1 MRVRTAPPPYIVRG
15 PGSPNPGR
23 VVELTW
29 RGSLHSLGRET
40 FPRVQVPKN
49 HRGSM
54 CTPRVKDCMSTW
66 TFILLLQ
73 TCVCKKGALPGYY
86 DIDVKILTF
95 MCPASN
101 QASRL
106 AGLWVKGYTQLDNL
120 SDVQFLPQLCGPRS
134 ASDPPILESCR
145 VGETLAFLETSGR
158 RQQTLPTFKSVSR
171 YEACTNLA
179 GTGLRA

>member
-73 TCVCKKGALPGYY
+73 TCVCKKGALPGCVGFYY

-120 SDVQFLPQLCGPRS
+120 SDVQLLPEL
-134 ASDPPILESCR
+134 
-145 VGETLAFLETSGR
+145 
-158 RQQTLPTFKSVSR
+158 
-171 YEACTNLA
+171 
-179 GTGLRA
+179 